1 MAQQNFRGLEEEINY
16 GPHKKKK
23 DNDCIDEK
31 HHCSIEFL

>member
-23 DNDCIDEK
+23 IMIALMKNI
-31 HHCSIEFL
+31 IAQ